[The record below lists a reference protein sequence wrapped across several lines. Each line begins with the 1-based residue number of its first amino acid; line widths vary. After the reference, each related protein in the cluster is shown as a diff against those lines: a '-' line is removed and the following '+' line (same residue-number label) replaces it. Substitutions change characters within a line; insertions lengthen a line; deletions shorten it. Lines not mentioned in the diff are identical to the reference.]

1 MAKLTKVV
9 YDSLDAEKQAEV
21 LTGLRDAVFHI
32 ASAWDALREVAVA
45 CEAHDVEVETDE
57 VEGLA
62 AGLAG
67 DTTDPQD
74 SYSISNEDLLSG
86 FFGEAV

>member
-1 MAKLTKVV
+1 MAKLTKAI
-9 YDSLDAEKQAEV
+9 YDSLDEEAKEQV

-32 ASAWDALREVAVA
+32 ASAWDALREVEVA

-57 VEGLA
+57 VE
-62 AGLAG
+62 GLAG